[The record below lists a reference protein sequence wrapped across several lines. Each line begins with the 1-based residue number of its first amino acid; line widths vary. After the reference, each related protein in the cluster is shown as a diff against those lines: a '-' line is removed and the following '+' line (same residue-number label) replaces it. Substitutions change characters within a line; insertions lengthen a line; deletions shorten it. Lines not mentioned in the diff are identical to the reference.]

1 MASGVVIKR
10 SLIVLHRWLGVV
22 LSLVFLL
29 WFASGIGMMYWTYP
43 SVSARDRLE
52 RAAPLDPTTIKL
64 SPQEAWKTIGGDD
77 PPAQIRLNTFDGR
90 PVYRFGRPGAQ
101 QIVYAD
107 TGDEQLEVPME
118 MVQRAAA
125 TWTRQPIRAATVE
138 ELNEPDQ
145 WTLQGR
151 FADRVPLYKFSW
163 PNGEQVY
170 VSGNTGEVEQYTTTA
185 SRWGAYVS
193 AIPHWLYFTPLRK
206 HGPEW
211 SKVVIWSSAI
221 GTGAAIVGVVLGVWM
236 YSPSKKY
243 RNAGAPTA
251 IPYRGQKRLHTIFGL
266 LFGLGAVTWTFS
278 GLLSMDPFPRRT
290 NRPVGGGEQIGRVSP
305 NAPRA
310 IQAALRGRVRLDA
323 FANKHPREAL
333 AQVSGPAEVGRYVHT
348 VKELELVVA
357 AGMPAYLAMLAN
369 GDTRL
374 VPVDGDPID
383 GLTPQTI
390 TDVVTRAAGANGL
403 AEIRTLDQYDRYYL
417 DRLRERPLPVVLAR
431 LNDEEGTRYYIDPKT
446 ARVVGS
452 YSARNWMSRWAYHG
466 LHSLDFPW
474 LYNYRPLWDVVVI
487 GFMAGGTALCVTSL
501 ILAWRVLGR
510 KLRAFGVRSSADVFS
525 EDLVVS

>member
-1 MASGVVIKR
+1 MAPAVVVKR
-10 SLIVLHRWLGVV
+10 SLIVVHRWLGVV
-22 LSLVFLL
+22 LSLVFLV

-43 SVSARDRLE
+43 TVTARDRVA
-52 RAAPLDPTTIKL
+52 RAAVLEPTTIKL
-64 SPQEAWKTIGGDD
+64 SPAEAWKTIGADD

-90 PVYRFGRPGAQ
+90 PVYRFGGRGGQ

-107 TGDEQLEVPME
+107 TGEEQFEVPMD
-118 MVQRAAA
+118 MVRRAAA
-125 TWTRQPIRAATVE
+125 AWTRQPIASARVE

-151 FADRVPLYKFSW
+151 FADRAPLYKFSW

-170 VSGNTGEVEQYTTTA
+170 VSANTGEVDQYTTTA

-211 SKVVIWSSAI
+211 SRLVIWSSAI
-221 GTGAAIVGVVLGVWM
+221 GTGAAMLGVVLGVWM
-236 YSPSKKY
+236 YSPSKRY

-266 LFGLGAVTWTFS
+266 VFGVGAVTWAFS

-305 NAPRA
+305 TAPRA
-310 IQAALRGRVRLDA
+310 IQAALRGRVRLEA
-323 FANKHPREAL
+323 FTNKHPREAVANL
-333 AQVSGPAEVGRYVHT
+333 TH
-348 VKELELVVA
+348 VKELELIVA
-357 AGMPAYLAMLAN
+357 AGMPAYLATLEDN
-369 GDTRL
+369 TTRI
-374 VPVDGDPID
+374 VPIDGDPID
-383 GLTPQTI
+383 GLTPQHVTE
-390 TDVVTRAAGANGL
+390 VVTRAAGASGL
-403 AEIRTLDQYDRYYL
+403 AEIRTIDQYDRYYL

-431 LNDEEGTRYYIDPKT
+431 LNDDDATRYYIDPKT
-446 ARVVGS
+446 ARVVAS

-474 LYNYRPLWDVVVI
+474 LYNYRPLWDIVVI
-487 GFMAGGTALCVTSL
+487 SFMVGGTALCVTSL
-501 ILAWRVLGR
+501 ILAWRVIGR
-510 KLRAFGVRSSADVFS
+510 KLRRLGLPARAEVLN
-525 EDLVVS
+525 EDLVAS

>member
-1 MASGVVIKR
+1 MAPAVVVKR
-10 SLIVLHRWLGVV
+10 SLIVVHRWLGVV
-22 LSLVFLL
+22 LSLVFLV

-43 SVSARDRLE
+43 TVTARDRVE
-52 RAAPLDPTTIKL
+52 RAAVLDPATIKL
-64 SPQEAWKTIGGDD
+64 SPEEAWKAIGADD

-90 PVYRFGRPGAQ
+90 PVYRFGGRGGQ

-107 TGDEQLEVPME
+107 TGEEQFEVPMD
-118 MVQRAAA
+118 MVRRAAA
-125 TWTRQPIRAATVE
+125 AWTRQPIASAAVE

-151 FADRVPLYKFSW
+151 FADRAPLYKFSW

-211 SKVVIWSSAI
+211 SRIVIWSSAV
-221 GTGAAIVGVVLGVWM
+221 GTGAAILGVVLGVWM
-236 YSPSKKY
+236 YSPSKRY

-266 LFGLGAVTWTFS
+266 VFGVGAVTWAFS

-305 NAPRA
+305 TAPRA

-323 FANKHPREAL
+323 FNKHPREAV
-333 AQVSGPAEVGRYVHT
+333 AQIAGPAEAGHYVG
-348 VKELELVVA
+348 VKELELIVA
-357 AGMPAYLAMLAN
+357 AGMPAYLATLED
-369 GDTRL
+369 GTTRI
-374 VPVDGDPID
+374 VPIDGDPID
-383 GLTPQTI
+383 GLTPQRVTE
-390 TDVVTRAAGANGL
+390 VVTRAAGADGL
-403 AEIRTLDQYDRYYL
+403 AEIRTIDQYDRYYL
-417 DRLRERPLPVVLAR
+417 DRNRERPLPVVLAR
-431 LNDEEGTRYYIDPKT
+431 LNDDEGTRYYIDPKT
-446 ARVVGS
+446 ARVVAS

-487 GFMAGGTALCVTSL
+487 TFMVGGTALCVTSL
-501 ILAWRVLGR
+501 ILAWRVIGR
-510 KLRAFGVRSSADVFS
+510 KLRAFGLPARADILN
-525 EDLVVS
+525 EDLVAS